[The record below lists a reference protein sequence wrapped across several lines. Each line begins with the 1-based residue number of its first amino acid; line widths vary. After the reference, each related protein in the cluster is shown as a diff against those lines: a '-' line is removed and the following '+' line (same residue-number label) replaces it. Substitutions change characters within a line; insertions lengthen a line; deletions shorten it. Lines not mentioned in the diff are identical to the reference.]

1 MEKKNYRD
9 IFPCEQNFKKKKFKK
24 KGVNY
29 AKPIMKWNGEKKK
42 MISMCGLHGNVLSYV
57 MNFVY
62 DFKLYHEPAGSYN
75 LKFPMYP

>member
-1 MEKKNYRD
+1 
-9 IFPCEQNFKKKKFKK
+9 
-24 KGVNY
+24 
-29 AKPIMKWNGEKKK
+29 MKWNGEKKK